1 MSGTTPTSSE
11 TATAGRRVVPAQT
24 TPTKWVGWVLFAAT
38 MMVLLGA
45 FHAIAGFL
53 ALLNDQYYQVGKNQL
68 TVHVSYTA
76 WGWTH
81 LVVGAVVVAA
91 GVALMYGRA
100 WARVVAVVVA
110 CASILLNIGFMAAYP
125 GYAAIVIALDVLV
138 IWAITVHGA
147 EVRSVV

>member
-1 MSGTTPTSSE
+1 MTGTTPSSRPS
-11 TATAGRRVVPAQT
+11 TGGRSAIPAPAE
-24 TPTKWVGWVLFAAT
+24 PTRWVGWILFAAT

-53 ALLNDQYYQVGKNQL
+53 ALLNDQYYQVGKNDL

-81 LVVGAVVVAA
+81 LAVGAVVVAA
-91 GVALMYGRA
+91 GVALMYGRS